1 MLFLQPQNILLS
13 TQEPDTDIKLCDFGI
28 SRIVQNGVEVKEILG
43 TPDYVGKFVV
53 GNVSLKQKCLRQIN

>member
-1 MLFLQPQNILLS
+1 MFLQPQNILLS

-43 TPDYVGKFVV
+43 TPDYVGKFFPFFLLSSFVDHE
-53 GNVSLKQKCLRQIN
+53 K